1 MLCSS
6 KPLLDQLFVDNPAY
20 LSALKS
26 WRSVRFTP
34 KTIPVFHAY
43 RSSKSKT
50 SPILSG
56 DIPQALS
63 GLYEK
68 LSVLNKST
76 PVACSSPIPP
86 IQWKLEDDQEKVV
99 NDMLQ
104 HRYSY
109 GKISTGVGKTWIIAA
124 IAQRLQQQTLIV
136 VHSTSALTQMVEDI
150 KTIFGITPFIIGKK
164 KSINAPIHIINI
176 HSLDKAQLD
185 WYGLV
190 IYDEADRYLASDNY
204 RSLLCRVQSYY
215 QYAVTGTTILNW
227 YPDKIFQWFY
237 GNRYELI
244 RLNLTPQYM
253 QVKTQCMAKSFKNF
267 ADLMGKVYADEERNK
282 LIVAV
287 THKALQS
294 YNKAIVFCRGIEHSN
309 TLTQMFSDLG
319 YKTFTII
326 WNIPN
331 DEREQIRKDIIAHKG
346 KCILVGSVQCIGRW
360 FNVPELDLAVLT
372 SAEKFDAN
380 TQQFI
385 GRVIRTFP
393 WKTKCLFIDIV
404 DDKIPMLRKQ
414 AKERL
419 NTYKQTFYGSN

>member
-20 LSALKS
+20 LSALKLG
-26 WRSVRFTP
+26 RSIRFIP
-34 KTIPVFHAY
+34 KAIPIFHAY

-68 LSVLNKST
+68 LSVLNKAT
-76 PVACSSPIPP
+76 PVACSISIPP
-86 IQWKLEDDQEKVV
+86 LQWQLQDDQEKVV

-104 HRYSY
+104 HRYAY
-109 GKISTGVGKTWIIAA
+109 GKISTGVGKTWIISA
-124 IAQRLQQQTLIV
+124 IAQRLQQKTLIV

-150 KTIFGITPFIIGKK
+150 KSILGITPFIIGKK
-164 KSINAPIHIINI
+164 KNADAPIHVINI

-190 IYDEADRYLASDNY
+190 IYDEADRYLASENY

-227 YPDKIFQWFY
+227 YPDKLFQWFY

-253 QVKTQCMAKSFKNF
+253 QVKTQCQAKSFENF

-282 LIVAV
+282 LIVSV
-287 THKALQS
+287 THKALQH
-294 YNKAIVFCRGIEHSN
+294 YNKAIVFCRGIEHSH
-309 TLTQMFSDLG
+309 TLTQMFSDLW

-326 WNIPN
+326 WEISN
-331 DEREQIRKDIIAHKG
+331 DQREQIRKDIIDYKG
-346 KCILVGSVQCIGRW
+346 KCILIGSVQCIGRG

-380 TQQFI
+380 IEQFI

-393 WKTKCLFIDIV
+393 WKTKCLFIDMV

-414 AKERL
+414 ARERL
-419 NTYKQTFYGSN
+419 NIYNQTFYGSI